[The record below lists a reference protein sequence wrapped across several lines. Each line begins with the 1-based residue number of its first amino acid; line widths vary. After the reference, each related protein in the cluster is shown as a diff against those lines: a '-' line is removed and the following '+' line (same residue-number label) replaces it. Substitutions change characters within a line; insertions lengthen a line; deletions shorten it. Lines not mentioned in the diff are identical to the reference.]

1 MVFLRTILILA
12 LLVLQASFA
21 WSAPAEDL
29 AALKDQLQKEVG
41 HKSCATIVPLANS
54 IYEKDANDLLALQ
67 TIVKCMRTEQNIDH
81 YALQAKEIFEDS
93 KILSIVPKLLEV
105 AQVKEL
111 VPILREVEVKK
122 DKSISDYLMI
132 NQIYER
138 LGEPEKQIE
147 ALQGAVQAAPN
158 DPRPLLL
165 LAAKHFETGHQDK
178 NENLFNAYL
187 EQAETGQK
195 KIYLMAYVLALAY
208 PLALSLG
215 LVFVIWCFGLVLGYR
230 KVEALNDWQDL
241 KIWTPLLMLFVPP
254 LLALRFWQTGK
265 ALPLGA
271 LLMILAIQIFFL
283 FDPIL
288 SKIYGPV
295 LRIIGKIFYFVF
307 SGTIL
312 AKKLATFSPGTR
324 FLIAF
329 TTLLFVGTIAPT
341 IEEADIRYGLLIFS
355 SFLLYATI
363 GSLMISFL
371 RSRRSLV
378 ASLRWIGLAATIP
391 FLISY
396 VVSSWSS
403 LGAPLIYGQMP
414 SPSAISSLESYLVF
428 WGISFFLAL
437 HLGKIIAQA
446 FIEPITE
453 IVDKVALIE
462 KGQFDAKVKVFSK
475 DEIGGLGHAINR
487 MGVGLERREKVEK
500 TFRKYVD
507 IEIAEKLLDGNDS
520 DVRVEGTKVNAVIMF
535 ADIRGFTSMSERTPP
550 EEIVKLLNQFFER
563 MVKIV
568 KAHGGVIDK
577 FIGDN
582 MMVVWGVPHPIEE
595 AEKKAITAALA
606 MLQEMAKW
614 NKELE
619 ASGYSEIGIGI
630 GINTGPMI
638 AGSLGSPDHMEYT
651 VIGDTVN
658 TAQRAESAAK
668 KQQLIVTEAMY
679 EKIKTFVV
687 ATSLE
692 PIKVKGKENLQVL
705 WNVTGLSK

>member
-1 MVFLRTILILA
+1 MK
-12 LLVLQASFA
+12 
-21 WSAPAEDL
+21 E
-29 AALKDQLQKEVG
+29 QLQKDVG
-41 HKSCATIVPLANS
+41 QKSCASIVPLANS
-54 IYEKDANDLLALQ
+54 VYEKDSSDLLALQ
-67 TIVKCMRTEQNIDH
+67 TIVKCMRSEQNIDH

-105 AQVKEL
+105 AQVKDL

-147 ALQGAVQAAPN
+147 ALQGAIQAAPN

-178 NENLFNAYL
+178 NENLFNTYFD
-187 EQAETGQK
+187 QAETGQK
-195 KIYLMAYVLALAY
+195 KLYLMAYVLALAY

-215 LVFVIWCFGLVLGYR
+215 LVFIIWCFALILGYR
-230 KVEALNDWQDL
+230 KIEALNDWHDL
-241 KIWTPLLMLFVPP
+241 KIWTPLLVLFVPP

-271 LLMILAIQIFFL
+271 LLLFMAIQVFFL

-295 LRIIGKIFYFVF
+295 LRFIGKIFYFVF

-371 RSRRSLV
+371 RSRKSLV

-396 VVSSWSS
+396 VVSSWSN
-403 LGAPLIYGQMP
+403 LGAPLLYGQMP
-414 SPSAISSLESYLVF
+414 SSSAISSLESYLVF

-437 HLGKIIAQA
+437 HLGKIIAHA

-507 IEIAEKLLDGNDS
+507 SQIAEKILDGNES
-520 DVRVEGTKVNAVIMF
+520 DVRVEGTNVNAVIMF
-535 ADIRGFTSMSERTPP
+535 ADIRGFTSLAEKTTP

-568 KAHGGVIDK
+568 KSHGGVIDK

-582 MMVVWGVPHPIEE
+582 MMVVWGVPHPIAE
-595 AEKKAITAALA
+595 AEKRAVTAALA
-606 MLQEMAKW
+606 MLEEMARW

-619 ASGYSEIGIGI
+619 SNGYSEIGIGI

-658 TAQRAESAAK
+658 TAQRAESIAK
-668 KQQLIVTEAMY
+668 KQQLIVTDVMY
-679 EKIKTFVV
+679 EKIKDIVM

-692 PIKVKGKENLQVL
+692 PIKVKGKENLQV
-705 WNVTGLSK
+705 WWSVTGLSK